1 MKQIKCGIFGGTFAP
16 IHLGHIHAAKEFLS
30 YCNLDELHI
39 IPTFLAPHKEMP
51 TALTAKQRLELLHL
65 AFAECLPDKRII
77 IDDYELQKGGYSYT
91 YETLQHFRSPKREL
105 WFLCGT
111 DMFLTL
117 DAWREP
123 QIIFDCANIAFLLR
137 AQEDR
142 ARQALL
148 DEKAQFYRDTY
159 GARIVQIPCDIVD
172 ISSSE
177 LRTTPDS
184 AYLPRSVKAY
194 LDRLEEGNA

>member
-1 MKQIKCGIFGGTFAP
+1 M
-16 IHLGHIHAAKEFLS
+16 
-30 YCNLDELHI
+30 
-39 IPTFLAPHKEMP
+39 PTFLAPHKEMP
-51 TALTAKQRLELLHL
+51 TFLTPTQRLELLHL
-65 AFAECLPDKRII
+65 AFAECLPDERII

-91 YETLQHFRSPKREL
+91 YETLQHFCAPEREL

-117 DAWREP
+117 DAWRNP
-123 QIIFDCANIAFLLR
+123 QIIFGCANIAFLLR
-137 AQEDR
+137 AQQDR
-142 ARQALL
+142 AQQAQI
-148 DEKAQFYRDTY
+148 DAKAQYYRDTY

-177 LRTTPDS
+177 LRQCADS

-194 LDRLEEGNA
+194 LDKLEEGKA